1 MKMNRTILL
10 ILSFIFLIC
19 CDKHKQIDGKLPDG
33 VYIGTFQ
40 REPVWSDSDT
50 ANITMTFTSNQWSGS
65 SDIVKYPAL
74 CHGTYLIVRDTI
86 IFENECVWTADFAW
100 NLILV
105 GKYVLKETGNN
116 TIEFSRDYSSATA
129 DAYVDKYKIIRQE

>member
-1 MKMNRTILL
+1 MKRTILL
-10 ILSFIFLIC
+10 ILSLIFLIS
-19 CDKHKQIDGKLPDG
+19 CDKDEQTNRKIPDG

-40 REPVWSDSDT
+40 RELVWSDSDT
-50 ANITMTFTSNQWSGS
+50 ANIILTFTSNQWSGS

-86 IFENECVWTADFAW
+86 IFENECAWTTEFDW
-100 NLILV
+100 SLILG

-116 TIEFSRDYSSATA
+116 TIEFSRDYRSATA
-129 DAYVDKYKIIRQE
+129 DTYIDKYKIIRQE